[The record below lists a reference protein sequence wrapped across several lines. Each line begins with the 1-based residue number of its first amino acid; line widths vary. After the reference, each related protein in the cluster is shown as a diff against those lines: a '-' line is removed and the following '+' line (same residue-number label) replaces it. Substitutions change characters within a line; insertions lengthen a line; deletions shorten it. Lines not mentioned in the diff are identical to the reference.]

1 MTPTSP
7 KKNFSPPPLLI
18 RPLSRR
24 LKSDSSSP
32 TGVLQRSLHAYQE
45 EGKWERE
52 REEEKEAISS
62 IFDRRRRLSLLFLLR
77 PLHTRP
83 RKSHPTHPPQFPPGA
98 PRAFPESDPACLK
111 NMAMEGRR
119 GRKPFSRSTF
129 GKRGG
134 GDCPFRKA
142 HISRTPFSSFQ
153 PPRKKLPSKFVR
165 SQGQI
170 RRHEFPYRQIKE
182 RIERTLFP
190 PLSPGVWTHS
200 RGEK

>member
-1 MTPTSP
+1 MTPTSQ
-7 KKNFSPPPLLI
+7 KKTSPSPPLLI
-18 RPLSRR
+18 RPPSRR

-45 EGKWERE
+45 EGKWWGRE
-52 REEEKEAISS
+52 RSN
-62 IFDRRRRLSLLFLLR
+62 LVNLR
-77 PLHTRP
+77 PPTTTQP
-83 RKSHPTHPPQFPPGA
+83 PPPTPSHQATEITPNPSPQFPPGA

-153 PPRKKLPSKFVR
+153 PPEKSC
-165 SQGQI
+165 
-170 RRHEFPYRQIKE
+170 RQSSSGVKAKSAV
-182 RIERTLFP
+182 TS
-190 PLSPGVWTHS
+190 SPID
-200 RGEK
+200 K